1 MTTGKKIEKAVA
13 LGKKLQQVFVAT
25 ADKNGLSHIA
35 AAGDIS
41 REEDRRVTVAA
52 CYCPRTV
59 DNLHHNRM
67 ISIVVWEPLADRGYQ
82 LSGEVEQIEESA
94 EPDGYAPK
102 LKAKASLSKKECKLV
117 VHVDRVIPFSQG
129 PRSFQGEQTAAET
142 LSM

>member
-1 MTTGKKIEKAVA
+1 MTTEKKIEKAVA
-13 LGKKLQQVFVAT
+13 LGKRLQQVFIAT

-41 REEDRRVTVAA
+41 REDDRRVTVAA

-82 LSGEVEQIEESA
+82 LSGQVEQIEESA
-94 EPDGYAPK
+94 EPDGYASK
-102 LKAKASLSKKECKLV
+102 LKAKASLLKKERKLV
-117 VHVDRVIPFSQG
+117 VHVDRVMSFSQG
-129 PRSFQGEQTAAET
+129 PRPLQGEPTTAAT
-142 LSM
+142 LTM